1 MFFKSGHL
9 LGVSVLVLT
18 VVMTTT
24 SFARVFDVQAVAW
37 DRDVGLTALTAIDA
51 RLNAVEATAT
61 GEPLTLSGSRSS
73 GLETRSVTTCAGYLE
88 AISLGFSPRT
98 TFDSM
103 LEYVFVRDCY
113 LLRDLKNARPSLLSF
128 LPKLS
133 FDLLNLVPPVL
144 LWGPAEK
151 KYDPSRGWSEVTEG
165 LHGTELTADLL
176 SAEDSTGTYT
186 LQIVGRGDFNG
197 DGIADWAVVG
207 GIHATGG
214 SYRESR
220 YMILTRCQ
228 ASGILRVLTASE
240 GGFALTGSSCSAGI
254 P

>member
-1 MFFKSGHL
+1 MAFKRGHL
-9 LGVSVLVLT
+9 LGATVLVLT
-18 VVMTTT
+18 FVTTT

-37 DRDVGLTALTAIDA
+37 DRGLGLTALAAIDS

-73 GLETRSVTTCAGYLE
+73 GLGTRSVTTCAGYLE

-103 LEYVFVRDCY
+103 LEHVFVRDCY

-151 KYDPSRGWSEVTEG
+151 QYDPSLGWSEVADG
-165 LHGTELTADLL
+165 LHGTDLRADSL
-176 SAEDSTGTYT
+176 SAEDSTGAYT

-197 DGIADWAVVG
+197 DDIADWAVIG
-207 GIHATGG
+207 DIHATGG
-214 SYRESR
+214 SYQESR

-228 ASGILRVLTASE
+228 ASGILRVLTGPQA
-240 GGFALTGSSCSAGI
+240 GFPLVDSSCSAGGQ
-254 P
+254 